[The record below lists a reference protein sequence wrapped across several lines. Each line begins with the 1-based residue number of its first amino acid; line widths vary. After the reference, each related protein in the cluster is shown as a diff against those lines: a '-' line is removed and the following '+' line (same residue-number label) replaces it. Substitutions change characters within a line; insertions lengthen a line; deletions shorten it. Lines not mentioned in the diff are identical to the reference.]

1 MQKERLEYGGLAIVE
16 SRGEKQVNP
25 GVERKHRRVSLD
37 KSMVNEDEHVDID
50 LNDKL
55 NLCFRS

>member
-1 MQKERLEYGGLAIVE
+1 M
-16 SRGEKQVNP
+16 NP

-37 KSMVNEDEHVDID
+37 KRKRWLSMVNEDEHVDID